1 MIIFETHISI
11 YNVDYSIEKVINKLF
26 DNNYNIPMVE
36 TSLVSSSLAL
46 ENLEYIIEKSFIT
59 DEVER
64 SIFKN
69 ITKEDAINMLA
80 NIEGIKKS
88 TFKKI

>member
-1 MIIFETHISI
+1 
-11 YNVDYSIEKVINKLF
+11 
-26 DNNYNIPMVE
+26 
-36 TSLVSSSLAL
+36 
-46 ENLEYIIEKSFIT
+46 KSFIT

-69 ITKEDAINMLA
+69 IKKEDAINMLA

>member
-69 ITKEDAINMLA
+69 IKKEDAINMLA

>member
-1 MIIFETHISI
+1 
-11 YNVDYSIEKVINKLF
+11 
-26 DNNYNIPMVE
+26 MVE

-69 ITKEDAINMLA
+69 IKKEDAINMLA